1 MVGDCMKNIIIGV
14 GGIVFN
20 DNKVLLVRPTYGQF
34 KGKWIIPGG
43 HVNPG
48 ENIDDAVLREV
59 KEETRIDAAVKN
71 IISLRSIILPDGNSE
86 IYIVFLLDYISGIPI
101 SDGTENDGA
110 DFFNVNDVI
119 KDENVVYLSRY
130 LIKRVISGDCNKLSV
145 DKNYYFSTINPDN
158 KLFD

>member
-1 MVGDCMKNIIIGV
+1 MKKIIIGV
-14 GGIVFN
+14 GGIVLN

-71 IISLRSIILPDGNSE
+71 IISLRSIILPEGNSE
-86 IYIVFLLDYISGIPI
+86 IYIVFLLDYVSGIPV

-119 KDENVVYLSRY
+119 KNENVVYLSRY
-130 LIKRVISGDCNKLSV
+130 LIKRVISGDCSKLSV
-145 DKNYYFSTINPDN
+145 DKKYYFSSINSN
-158 KLFD
+158 YKLFD